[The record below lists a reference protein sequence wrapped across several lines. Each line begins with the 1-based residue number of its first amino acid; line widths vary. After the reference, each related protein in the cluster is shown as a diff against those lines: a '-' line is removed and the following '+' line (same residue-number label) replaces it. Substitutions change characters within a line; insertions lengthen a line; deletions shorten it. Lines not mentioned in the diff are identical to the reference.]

1 MKKLNLNELIKLD
14 RKEKLTVDGHTENY
28 QVYKI
33 KLSDLYYNDQND
45 RIASWMS
52 KYKSENDIEQLNFEN
67 REAYNDIVSQ
77 FIIKSNENAFK
88 STKKNIELI
97 GQEVPA
103 VVLLD
108 GRIIDGNRRFTCL
121 REIQKETNQTG
132 YIEAIVLEKDVTSD
146 QKAIKLLELY
156 LQHGREERV
165 GYNPVDRLVGVY
177 KDIVQTELL
186 TVEEYAKTTNLE
198 IKEVNDMVKR
208 AKLMVEFLE
217 FINMPEQYHVARDLE
232 IEGPIREVEA
242 VLKKAKDDETMEDIK
257 NIIFASIL
265 MKPKGDITRYI
276 RDFKNIIN
284 STYQDEFIEKQMDL
298 TEKVL
303 EKIDEAEEVNSEYIN
318 HNVRSQEEIKDEML
332 EDFEKY
338 QERLKKNKT
347 LNSPSAQLE
356 KAILA
361 IESIDKNIIIKLNDE
376 SYYKLVDTLTELE
389 DTINSFKAEV
399 LSSEHTND

>member
-1 MKKLNLNELIKLD
+1 MKKLNVNELIKLD

-45 RIASWMS
+45 RIASWIS
-52 KYKSENDIEQLNFEN
+52 KYKFDNEVSEMNYDN
-67 REAYNDIVSQ
+67 REEYNELVSQ
-77 FIIKSNENAFK
+77 FIIKSNEKAFK
-88 STKKNIELI
+88 STKKNIQLI

-103 VVLLD
+103 VVLMD

-121 REIQKETNQTG
+121 REIEKETNETG

-165 GYNPVDRLVGVY
+165 GYNPIDRLVGVY
-177 KDIVQTELL
+177 KDIVQTELV

-198 IKEVNDMVKR
+198 IKEVKDMVKR
-208 AKLMVEFLE
+208 ANLMVEFLE

-298 TEKVL
+298 SEKVL
-303 EKIDEAEEVNSEYIN
+303 EKIDEAEEVNTEFIN
-318 HNVRSQEEIKDEML
+318 HEVRSQEDIKNEMV

-347 LNSPSAQLE
+347 LNSPAAQLE

-361 IESIDKNIIIKLNDE
+361 IENIDTNIIKKLNDE
-376 SYYKLVDTLTELE
+376 SYHKLLDTLSTLE
-389 DTINSFKAEV
+389 DVVSSFKEEV
-399 LSSEHTND
+399 TGNGTIHN

>member
-1 MKKLNLNELIKLD
+1 MKKLNVNELIKLD

-45 RIASWMS
+45 RIASWIS
-52 KYKSENDIEQLNFEN
+52 KYKFDNEVSEMNYDN
-67 REAYNDIVSQ
+67 REEYNELVSQ
-77 FIIKSNENAFK
+77 FIIKSNEKAFK
-88 STKKNIELI
+88 STKKNIQLI

-103 VVLLD
+103 VVLMD

-121 REIQKETNQTG
+121 REIEKETNETG

-165 GYNPVDRLVGVY
+165 GYNPIDRLVGVY
-177 KDIVQTELL
+177 KDIVQTELV

-198 IKEVNDMVKR
+198 IKEVKDMVKR
-208 AKLMVEFLE
+208 ANLMVEFLE

-242 VLKKAKDDETMEDIK
+242 VLKKAKDDETMEDVK

-298 TEKVL
+298 SEKVL
-303 EKIDEAEEVNSEYIN
+303 EKIDEAEEVNTEFIN
-318 HNVRSQEEIKDEML
+318 HEVRSQEDIKNEMV

-347 LNSPSAQLE
+347 LNSPAAQLE

-361 IESIDKNIIIKLNDE
+361 IENIDTNIIKKLNDE
-376 SYYKLVDTLTELE
+376 SYHKLLDTLSTLE
-389 DTINSFKAEV
+389 DVVSSFKEEV
-399 LSSEHTND
+399 TGNGTIHD

>member
-1 MKKLNLNELIKLD
+1 MEKLNLNELIKLD

-45 RIASWMS
+45 RIASWIS
-52 KYKSENDIEQLNFEN
+52 KYKFDNQIDEMNFDDIEE
-67 REAYNDIVSQ
+67 YNELVSK

-88 STKKNIELI
+88 TTKKNIELV
-97 GQEVPA
+97 GQDVPA

-121 REIQKETNQTG
+121 REIEKEKKETG
-132 YIEAIVLEKDVTSD
+132 YIEAIVLEKDVTKD

-156 LQHGREERV
+156 LQHGREERI

-177 KDIVQTELL
+177 KDIVKTQLL
-186 TVEEYAKTTNLE
+186 TEEEYARTTNMEL
-198 IKEVNDMVKR
+198 KEVRDMVKR
-208 AKLMVEFLE
+208 SQLMIEFLE

-232 IEGPIREVEA
+232 IEGPIREIEG

-257 NIIFASIL
+257 NIIFASII

-284 STYQDEFIEKQMDL
+284 SSYQDEFIDKQLDL

-303 EKIDEAEEVNSEYIN
+303 EKIEDAEEVNSDYIN
-318 HNVRSQEEIKDEML
+318 HHIRSQEEIKDEML

-356 KAILA
+356 KAIIA

-376 SYYKLVDTLTELE
+376 SYHKLVDTLTELE
-389 DTINSFKAEV
+389 DTLNSFKAEV

>member
-1 MKKLNLNELIKLD
+1 MKKLNVNELIKLD

-45 RIASWMS
+45 RIASWIS
-52 KYKSENDIEQLNFEN
+52 KYKFDNEVSEMNYDN
-67 REAYNDIVSQ
+67 REEYNELVSQ
-77 FIIKSNENAFK
+77 FIIKSNEKAFK
-88 STKKNIELI
+88 STKKNIQLI

-103 VVLLD
+103 VVLMD

-121 REIQKETNQTG
+121 REIEKETNETG

-165 GYNPVDRLVGVY
+165 GYNPIDRLVGVY
-177 KDIVQTELL
+177 KDIVQTELV

-198 IKEVNDMVKR
+198 IKEVKDMVKR
-208 AKLMVEFLE
+208 ANLMVEFLE

-232 IEGPIREVEA
+232 IEGPIREVEG
-242 VLKKAKDDETMEDIK
+242 VLKKAKDDETMEDVK

-303 EKIDEAEEVNSEYIN
+303 EKIDEAEEVNTEFIN
-318 HNVRSQEEIKDEML
+318 HEVRSQEDIKNEMV

-347 LNSPSAQLE
+347 LNSPAAQLE

-361 IESIDKNIIIKLNDE
+361 IENIDTNIIKKLNDE
-376 SYYKLVDTLTELE
+376 SYHKLLDTLSTLE
-389 DTINSFKAEV
+389 DVVSSFKEEV
-399 LSSEHTND
+399 TGNGTIHN

>member
-1 MKKLNLNELIKLD
+1 MKKLNVNELIKLD

-45 RIASWMS
+45 RIASWIS
-52 KYKSENDIEQLNFEN
+52 KYKFDNEVSEMNYDN
-67 REAYNDIVSQ
+67 REEYNELVSQ
-77 FIIKSNENAFK
+77 FIIKSNEKAFK
-88 STKKNIELI
+88 STKKNIQLI

-103 VVLLD
+103 VVLMD

-121 REIQKETNQTG
+121 REIEKETNETG

-165 GYNPVDRLVGVY
+165 GYNPIDRLVGVY
-177 KDIVQTELL
+177 KDIVQTELV

-198 IKEVNDMVKR
+198 IKEVKDMVKR
-208 AKLMVEFLE
+208 ANLMVEFLE

-232 IEGPIREVEA
+232 IEGPIREVEG
-242 VLKKAKDDETMEDIK
+242 VLKKAKDDETMEDVK

-298 TEKVL
+298 SEKVL
-303 EKIDEAEEVNSEYIN
+303 EKIDEAEEVNTEFIN
-318 HNVRSQEEIKDEML
+318 HEVRSQEDIKNEMV

-347 LNSPSAQLE
+347 LNSPAAQLE

-361 IESIDKNIIIKLNDE
+361 IENIDTNIIKKLNDE
-376 SYYKLVDTLTELE
+376 SYHKLLDTLSTLE
-389 DTINSFKAEV
+389 DVVSSFKEEV
-399 LSSEHTND
+399 TGNGTIHD

>member
-1 MKKLNLNELIKLD
+1 MKKLNVNELIKLD

-45 RIASWMS
+45 RIASWIS
-52 KYKSENDIEQLNFEN
+52 KYKFDNEVSEMNYDN
-67 REAYNDIVSQ
+67 REEYNELVSQ
-77 FIIKSNENAFK
+77 FIIKSNEKAFK
-88 STKKNIELI
+88 STKKNIQLI

-103 VVLLD
+103 VVLMD

-121 REIQKETNQTG
+121 REIEKETNETG

-165 GYNPVDRLVGVY
+165 GYNPIDRLVGVY
-177 KDIVQTELL
+177 KDIVQTELV

-198 IKEVNDMVKR
+198 IKEVKDMVKR
-208 AKLMVEFLE
+208 ANLMVEFLE

-242 VLKKAKDDETMEDIK
+242 VLKKAKDDETMEDVK
-257 NIIFASIL
+257 NIIFTSIL

-298 TEKVL
+298 SEKVL
-303 EKIDEAEEVNSEYIN
+303 EKIDEAEEVNTEFIN
-318 HNVRSQEEIKDEML
+318 HEVRSQEDIKNEMV

-347 LNSPSAQLE
+347 LNSPAAQLE

-361 IESIDKNIIIKLNDE
+361 IENIDTNIIKKLNDE
-376 SYYKLVDTLTELE
+376 SYHKLLDTLSTLE
-389 DTINSFKAEV
+389 DVVSSFKEEV
-399 LSSEHTND
+399 TGNGTIHD

>member
-1 MKKLNLNELIKLD
+1 MKKLNVNELIKLD

-45 RIASWMS
+45 RIASWIS
-52 KYKSENDIEQLNFEN
+52 KYKFDNEVSEMNYDN
-67 REAYNDIVSQ
+67 REEYNELVSQ
-77 FIIKSNENAFK
+77 FIIKSNEKAFK
-88 STKKNIELI
+88 STKKNIQLI

-103 VVLLD
+103 VVLMD

-121 REIQKETNQTG
+121 REIEKETNETG

-165 GYNPVDRLVGVY
+165 GYNPIDRLVGVY
-177 KDIVQTELL
+177 KDIVQTELV

-198 IKEVNDMVKR
+198 IKEVKDMVKR
-208 AKLMVEFLE
+208 ANLMVEFLE

-242 VLKKAKDDETMEDIK
+242 VLKKAKDDETMEDVK

-303 EKIDEAEEVNSEYIN
+303 EKIDEAEEVNTEFIN
-318 HNVRSQEEIKDEML
+318 HEVRSQEDIKNEMV

-347 LNSPSAQLE
+347 LNSPAAQLE

-361 IESIDKNIIIKLNDE
+361 IENIDTNIIKKLNDE
-376 SYYKLVDTLTELE
+376 SYHKLLDTLSTLE
-389 DTINSFKAEV
+389 DAVSSFKEEV
-399 LSSEHTND
+399 TGNGTIHD

>member
-1 MKKLNLNELIKLD
+1 MKKLNVNELIKLD

-45 RIASWMS
+45 RIASWIS
-52 KYKSENDIEQLNFEN
+52 KYKFDNEVSEMNYDN
-67 REAYNDIVSQ
+67 REEYNELVSQ
-77 FIIKSNENAFK
+77 FIIKSNEKAFK
-88 STKKNIELI
+88 STKKNIQLI

-103 VVLLD
+103 VVLMD

-121 REIQKETNQTG
+121 REIEKETNETG

-165 GYNPVDRLVGVY
+165 GYNPIDRLVGVY
-177 KDIVQTELL
+177 KDIVQTELV

-198 IKEVNDMVKR
+198 IKEVKDMVKR
-208 AKLMVEFLE
+208 ANLMVEFLE

-232 IEGPIREVEA
+232 IEGPIREVEG
-242 VLKKAKDDETMEDIK
+242 VLKKAKDDETMEDVK

-298 TEKVL
+298 SEKVL
-303 EKIDEAEEVNSEYIN
+303 EKIDEAEEVNTEFIN
-318 HNVRSQEEIKDEML
+318 HEVRSQEDIKNEMV

-347 LNSPSAQLE
+347 LNSPAAQLE

-361 IESIDKNIIIKLNDE
+361 IENIDTNIIKKLNDE
-376 SYYKLVDTLTELE
+376 SYHKLLDTLSTLE
-389 DTINSFKAEV
+389 DVVSSFKEEV
-399 LSSEHTND
+399 TGNGTIHN

>member
-1 MKKLNLNELIKLD
+1 MKKLNVNELIKLD

-45 RIASWMS
+45 RIASWIS
-52 KYKSENDIEQLNFEN
+52 KYKFDNEVSEMNYDN
-67 REAYNDIVSQ
+67 REEYNELVSQ
-77 FIIKSNENAFK
+77 FIIKSNEKAFK
-88 STKKNIELI
+88 STKKNIQLI

-103 VVLLD
+103 VVLMD

-121 REIQKETNQTG
+121 REIEKETNETG

-165 GYNPVDRLVGVY
+165 GYNPIDRLVGVY
-177 KDIVQTELL
+177 KDIVQTELV

-198 IKEVNDMVKR
+198 IKEVKDMVKR
-208 AKLMVEFLE
+208 ANLMVEFLE

-232 IEGPIREVEA
+232 IEGPIREVEG
-242 VLKKAKDDETMEDIK
+242 VLKKAKDDETMEDVK

-298 TEKVL
+298 SEKVL
-303 EKIDEAEEVNSEYIN
+303 EKIDEVEEVNTEFIN
-318 HNVRSQEEIKDEML
+318 HEVRSQEDIKNEMV

-347 LNSPSAQLE
+347 LNSPAAQLE

-361 IESIDKNIIIKLNDE
+361 IENIDTNIIKKLNDE
-376 SYYKLVDTLTELE
+376 SYHKLLDTLSTLE
-389 DTINSFKAEV
+389 DVVSSFKEEV
-399 LSSEHTND
+399 TGNGTIHD

>member
-52 KYKSENDIEQLNFEN
+52 KYKSENDVQQLNFEN
-67 REAYNDIVSQ
+67 REVYNDIVSQ

-103 VVLLD
+103 VVLMD

-121 REIQKETNQTG
+121 REIEKETKKTG

-232 IEGPIREVEA
+232 IEGPIREIEA
-242 VLKKAKDDETMEDIK
+242 VLKKAKDDETREDVK

-303 EKIDEAEEVNSEYIN
+303 EKIDEAEEVNTDFIN
-318 HNVRSQEEIKDEML
+318 HEVRSQEEIKDEML
-332 EDFEKY
+332 NDFDKY

-347 LNSPSAQLE
+347 LNSPATQLE

-361 IESIDKNIIIKLNDE
+361 IENIDTNIIKRLNDDG
-376 SYYKLVDTLTELE
+376 YHKLLDTLTILE
-389 DTINSFKAEV
+389 DAVSSFKEEV
-399 LSSEHTND
+399 TSNGTIHD

>member
-1 MKKLNLNELIKLD
+1 MEKLNLNDVIKLD
-14 RKEKLTVDGHTENY
+14 RKEKLTVDGHTDSY

-33 KLSDLYYNDQND
+33 KLTDLYYNDQND
-45 RIASWMS
+45 RIASWIS
-52 KYKSENDIEQLNFEN
+52 KYKFDNEVSEMNIAN
-67 REAYNDIVSQ
+67 REEYNEIVSQ
-77 FIIKSNENAFK
+77 FIIKSNEKAFK

-103 VVLLD
+103 VILMD

-121 REIQKETNQTG
+121 REIEKEKNETG
-132 YIEAIVLEKDVTSD
+132 YIEAIVLEKDITSD

-165 GYNPVDRLVGVY
+165 GYNPVDRLVGIY
-177 KDIVQTELL
+177 KDVVQTELVS
-186 TVEEYAKTTNLE
+186 VEEYAKTTSMEL
-198 IKEVNDMVKR
+198 KEVKDMVKR
-208 AKLMVEFLE
+208 AELMVEFLE

-232 IEGPIREVEA
+232 IEGPIREIET
-242 VLKKAKDDETMEDIK
+242 VLKKAKDEEVMEDIK

-284 STYQDEFIEKQMDL
+284 STYQDEFIEHQLDL

-303 EKIDEAEEVNSEYIN
+303 EKIDEAEEVNTKFIN
-318 HNVRSQEEIKDEML
+318 QHVRAQEEIKEEML
-332 EDFEKY
+332 EGFEKY

-347 LNSPSAQLE
+347 LNSPAAQIE

-361 IESIDKNIIIKLNDE
+361 IESIDTNIVKKLNDE
-376 SYYKLVDTLTELE
+376 GYHKLLDALIQLD
-389 DTINSFKAEV
+389 DTINSFKNEV
-399 LSSEHTND
+399 TGDESIHN

>member
-1 MKKLNLNELIKLD
+1 MKKLNMNNLIKID

-45 RIASWMS
+45 RIASWIS
-52 KYKSENDIEQLNFEN
+52 KYKFDNHIDEMNFDDIEE
-67 REAYNDIVSQ
+67 YNELVSK
-77 FIIKSNENAFK
+77 FIIKSNEKAFK
-88 STKKNIELI
+88 TTKKNIELI

-103 VVLLD
+103 VVLID

-121 REIQKETNQTG
+121 REIEKEKKETG
-132 YIEAIVLEKDVTSD
+132 YIEAIILEKDVTSD

-156 LQHGREERV
+156 LQHGREERI

-177 KDIVQTELL
+177 KDIVKTKLL
-186 TVEEYAKTTNLE
+186 TEEEYARTTNMEL
-198 IKEVNDMVKR
+198 KEVRDMVKR
-208 AKLMVEFLE
+208 SQLMIEFLE
-217 FINMPEQYHVARDLE
+217 FINMPEQYHIARDLE
-232 IEGPIREVEA
+232 IEGPIREIEA
-242 VLKKAKDDETMEDIK
+242 VLKKTKDEETSEDIK
-257 NIIFASIL
+257 NIIFASIV

-276 RDFKNIIN
+276 RDFKNILN
-284 STYQDEFIEKQMDL
+284 SSYQDEFIEKQLDL

-303 EKIDEAEEVNSEYIN
+303 EKIDNADEVNSEYIN
-318 HNVRSQEEIKDEML
+318 HHVRSQEEIKRDML

-356 KAILA
+356 KAIIA
-361 IESIDKNIIIKLNDE
+361 IESIDKNIIVKLDDE
-376 SYYKLVDTLTELE
+376 GYHKLLDTLTELDE
-389 DTINSFKAEV
+389 AIDSFKAEV
-399 LSSEHTND
+399 LSSEHIND

>member
-1 MKKLNLNELIKLD
+1 MKKLDLNTLIKLD

-45 RIASWMS
+45 RIASWIS
-52 KYKSENDIEQLNFEN
+52 KYKFDNHIDEMNFDNME
-67 REAYNDIVSQ
+67 EYNELVSK

-88 STKKNIELI
+88 TTKKNIELI

-103 VVLLD
+103 VVLMD

-121 REIQKETNQTG
+121 REIEKEKKETG

-156 LQHGREERV
+156 LQHGREERI

-177 KDIVQTELL
+177 KDIVKTELL
-186 TVEEYAKTTNLE
+186 TIEEYAKTTNTDE
-198 IKEVNDMVKR
+198 KEVRDMVKR
-208 AKLMVEFLE
+208 AELMVEFLE
-217 FINMPEQYHVARDLE
+217 FINMPEQYHIARDLE
-232 IEGPIREVEA
+232 IEGPIREIEA
-242 VLKKAKDDETMEDIK
+242 VLKKAKDEETKEDIK
-257 NIIFASIL
+257 NIIFASII

-276 RDFKNIIN
+276 RDFKNILN
-284 STYQDEFIEKQMDL
+284 SSYQDDFIEKQLDL

-332 EDFEKY
+332 EDFDKY

-361 IESIDKNIIIKLNDE
+361 VENIDTNIIIKLDDE
-376 SYYKLVDTLTELE
+376 GYHKLLDTLTKLE
-389 DTINSFKAEV
+389 DTINDFKSEV
-399 LSSEHTND
+399 ISSEHTND

>member
-303 EKIDEAEEVNSEYIN
+303 EKIDEAKEVNSEYIN

-376 SYYKLVDTLTELE
+376 SYHKLVDTLTELE

>member
-1 MKKLNLNELIKLD
+1 MEKLNLNELIKLD

-45 RIASWMS
+45 RIASWIS
-52 KYKSENDIEQLNFEN
+52 KYKFDNQIDEMNFDDIEE
-67 REAYNDIVSQ
+67 YNELVSK

-88 STKKNIELI
+88 TTKKNIELV
-97 GQEVPA
+97 GQDVPA

-121 REIQKETNQTG
+121 REIEKEKKETG
-132 YIEAIVLEKDVTSD
+132 YIEAIVLEKDVTKD

-156 LQHGREERV
+156 LQHGREERI

-177 KDIVQTELL
+177 KDIVKTQLL
-186 TVEEYAKTTNLE
+186 TEEEYARTTNMEL
-198 IKEVNDMVKR
+198 KEVRDMVKR
-208 AKLMVEFLE
+208 SQLMVEFLE

-232 IEGPIREVEA
+232 IEGPIREIEG
-242 VLKKAKDDETMEDIK
+242 VLKKAKDEETAEDIK
-257 NIIFASIL
+257 NIIFASII

-284 STYQDEFIEKQMDL
+284 SSYQDEFIERQLDL

-318 HNVRSQEEIKDEML
+318 HNVRSQEEIKDGML

-347 LNSPSAQLE
+347 LNSPNAQLE

-376 SYYKLVDTLTELE
+376 SYHKLVDTLTELE
-389 DTINSFKAEV
+389 DTLNSFKAEV

>member
-1 MKKLNLNELIKLD
+1 MKKLNVNELIKLD

-45 RIASWMS
+45 RIASWIS
-52 KYKSENDIEQLNFEN
+52 KYKFDNEVSEMNYDN
-67 REAYNDIVSQ
+67 REEYNELVSQ
-77 FIIKSNENAFK
+77 FIIKSNEKAFK
-88 STKKNIELI
+88 STKKNIQLI

-103 VVLLD
+103 VVLMD

-121 REIQKETNQTG
+121 REIEKETNETG

-165 GYNPVDRLVGVY
+165 GYNPIDRLVGVY
-177 KDIVQTELL
+177 KDIIQTELV

-198 IKEVNDMVKR
+198 IKEVKDMVKR
-208 AKLMVEFLE
+208 SNLMVEFLE

-242 VLKKAKDDETMEDIK
+242 VLKKAKDDETMEDVK

-284 STYQDEFIEKQMDL
+284 STYKDEFIEKQMDL
-298 TEKVL
+298 SEKVL
-303 EKIDEAEEVNSEYIN
+303 EKIDEAEEVNTEFIN
-318 HNVRSQEEIKDEML
+318 HEVRSQEDIKNEMV

-347 LNSPSAQLE
+347 LNSPAAQLE

-361 IESIDKNIIIKLNDE
+361 IENIDTNIIKKLNDE
-376 SYYKLVDTLTELE
+376 SYHKLLDTLSTLE
-389 DTINSFKAEV
+389 DVVSSFKEEV
-399 LSSEHTND
+399 TGNGTIHN

>member
-303 EKIDEAEEVNSEYIN
+303 EKIDEAEEVNTDFIN
-318 HNVRSQEEIKDEML
+318 HQVRSQEDIKDEMVN
-332 EDFEKY
+332 DFEKY

-347 LNSPSAQLE
+347 LNSPAAQLE

-376 SYYKLVDTLTELE
+376 SYHKLVDTLMELE
-389 DTINSFKAEV
+389 DTLNSFKAEV

>member
-1 MKKLNLNELIKLD
+1 MKKLDLNNLIKLD

-45 RIASWMS
+45 RIASWIS
-52 KYKSENDIEQLNFEN
+52 KYKFDNHIEEMNFDNIE
-67 REAYNDIVSQ
+67 EYNELVSK
-77 FIIKSNENAFK
+77 FIIRSNENAFK

-103 VVLLD
+103 VVLMD

-121 REIQKETNQTG
+121 REIEKEKKETG

-156 LQHGREERV
+156 LQHGREERI

-177 KDIVQTELL
+177 KDIVKTKLL
-186 TVEEYAKTTNLE
+186 TVEEYARTTNSE
-198 IKEVNDMVKR
+198 EKEVKEMVKR
-208 AKLMVEFLE
+208 AELMVEFLE
-217 FINMPEQYHVARDLE
+217 FINMPEQYHIARDLE
-232 IEGPIREVEA
+232 IEGPIREIEA
-242 VLKKAKDDETMEDIK
+242 VLKKAKDEETREDIK
-257 NIIFASIL
+257 NIIFASII

-276 RDFKNIIN
+276 RDFKNILN
-284 STYQDEFIEKQMDL
+284 SSYQEEFIERQLDL

-376 SYYKLVDTLTELE
+376 SYHKLVDTLTELE